1 MNLVGRGRDLVIE
14 PRLLDTE
21 RTLVTARWLVLPAVV
36 VVAHL
41 LPAGQVHLLAV
52 YGLVAAA
59 ALYNLAYMVLLWRRF
74 VPPVVTEIT
83 VFIELLFVAAV
94 MGASGGRD
102 SALAPLLLWPVIGA
116 AFRLGLPEALA
127 AAALGSLACAYFN
140 IFTFA
145 GLDLARVNEV
155 LLCAIYLFAGAIV
168 TRMLFDRAYGA
179 AEHGL
184 ASERQAARDAVSKLT
199 AVRAQSQAIAEVS
212 TILSSTLNYQRVLET
227 ILSEFHKLLGFQ
239 VGIVFL
245 FEANSSTLRVATGR
259 GLVTAER
266 QIHISASQG
275 QVGKVVQQGE
285 PLPLTS
291 MGQDEELRQF
301 ASLAELKSGL
311 CVPLHAGFEM
321 YGAVLVAAKESNVFT
336 ATHLDLLMAFCNQAV
351 LAMQNAQLYENLRR
365 ERDRVVDNDEESRRK
380 VARDLHDGPVQLVA
394 AMAMKAE
401 VIKRMAKADPARMP
415 EELDALAEMS
425 HRASRDL
432 RTVLFELRPVM
443 LDSHGLVATLKEY
456 VQKLKETQ
464 NVPLRLDASGFDRR
478 LPPKTESTVFAILQE
493 AINNAQKHAEA
504 KNIWLR
510 LAERDKT
517 LVAVVEDDGAGFDL
531 ASVEDS
537 YGQRGSLGLLNMRE
551 RAEMVD
557 GMLTVRSVPGFG
569 TTVTLRVSLPDASIA
584 PAQPGEARDG

>member
-1 MNLVGRGRDLVIE
+1 
-14 PRLLDTE
+14 
-21 RTLVTARWLVLPAVV
+21 
-36 VVAHL
+36 
-41 LPAGQVHLLAV
+41 
-52 YGLVAAA
+52 
-59 ALYNLAYMVLLWRRF
+59 
-74 VPPVVTEIT
+74 

-155 LLCAIYLFAGAIV
+155 LLCAIYLFAVAIV

-291 MGQDEELRQF
+291 MGQDWPSSRA
-301 ASLAELKSGL
+301 ASAS
-311 CVPLHAGFEM
+311 P
-321 YGAVLVAAKESNVFT
+321 ST
-336 ATHLDLLMAFCNQAV
+336 
-351 LAMQNAQLYENLRR
+351 
-365 ERDRVVDNDEESRRK
+365 
-380 VARDLHDGPVQLVA
+380 P
-394 AMAMKAE
+394 
-401 VIKRMAKADPARMP
+401 
-415 EELDALAEMS
+415 
-425 HRASRDL
+425 ASRC
-432 RTVLFELRPVM
+432 T
-443 LDSHGLVATLKEY
+443 
-456 VQKLKETQ
+456 
-464 NVPLRLDASGFDRR
+464 
-478 LPPKTESTVFAILQE
+478 
-493 AINNAQKHAEA
+493 
-504 KNIWLR
+504 
-510 LAERDKT
+510 
-517 LVAVVEDDGAGFDL
+517 
-531 ASVEDS
+531 
-537 YGQRGSLGLLNMRE
+537 
-551 RAEMVD
+551 
-557 GMLTVRSVPGFG
+557 
-569 TTVTLRVSLPDASIA
+569 A
-584 PAQPGEARDG
+584 PCW